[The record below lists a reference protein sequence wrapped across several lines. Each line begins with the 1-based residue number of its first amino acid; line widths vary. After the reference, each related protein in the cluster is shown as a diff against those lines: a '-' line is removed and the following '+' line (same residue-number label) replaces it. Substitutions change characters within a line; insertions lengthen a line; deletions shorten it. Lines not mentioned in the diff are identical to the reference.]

1 MLKSRFV
8 PVLVLLLML
17 SSGLPVVEFETLAEE
32 SVSKEV
38 PANLQNYNLYLD
50 KEGDS
55 GGDGAITTMEPDGSS
70 EEASVLGG
78 VEFRSDDLISDITIY
93 GEGSA
98 SEVNLYI
105 YLKFKG

>member
-1 MLKSRFV
+1 
-8 PVLVLLLML
+8 ML
-17 SSGLPVVEFETLAEE
+17 SAGLPVVEFETLDEE
-32 SVSKEV
+32 PVSKEV

-50 KEGDS
+50 EEGES
-55 GGDGAITTMEPDGSS
+55 GGDGAISTMEPEGSQK
-70 EEASVLGG
+70 EASILSG

-105 YLKFKG
+105 FLQFKG